1 MFIFVRRRTI
11 KAGKLTQAL
20 DFAIESSAHVGKVI
34 GKTIAVQRLAY
45 GQPAGV
51 LQFSYLVDQMS
62 ELDETVERIASDA
75 GAAEFANRGAELF
88 EGLPEDN
95 IGRVVV
101 STFDGPKPV
110 MSIVSAVGAPGKLPE
125 VTAFGVEMQE
135 LLASTTGEPAAFVI
149 RNFGTRWRRA
159 LRSGGRLDGRPSGGE
174 REAPRRWRVRQAD
187 GANRRALRPRERP
200 HSDPAQDQLTR
211 EQSTRAEAPLRASA
225 RAQAPTR
232 ARTRSRGLRPCS
244 LARAEVS
251 GDRVRGGGRPRPG

>member
-51 LQFSYLVDQMS
+51 LQFSYFVDQMS

-135 LLASTTGEPAAFVI
+135 LLTSTTGEPAAFVI
-149 RNFGTRWRRA
+149 QISGPVGGVRFARGADSMAGLQAANEKLQEGGAFAKLMERTGA
-159 LRSGGRLDGRPSGGE
+159 LFVPGSGHT
-174 REAPRRWRVRQAD
+174 VI
-187 GANRRALRPRERP
+187 LRKIN
-200 HSDPAQDQLTR
+200 
-211 EQSTRAEAPLRASA
+211 
-225 RAQAPTR
+225 
-232 ARTRSRGLRPCS
+232 
-244 LARAEVS
+244 
-251 GDRVRGGGRPRPG
+251 

>member
-34 GKTIAVQRLAY
+34 GKTVAVQRLAY

-62 ELDETVERIASDA
+62 EFDESAERIAGDA
-75 GAAEFANRGAELF
+75 GAADFASRGAELF

-110 MSIVSAVGAPGKLPE
+110 MNIVSAVGAPGKFPE
-125 VTAFGVEMQE
+125 VLAFGVEMQQ
-135 LLASTTGEPAAFVI
+135 LLTSTTGEPAAFVTGI
-149 RNFGTRWRRA
+149 SGAVGGVRFA
-159 LRSGGRLDGRPSGGE
+159 LGADSMAGLQAANEKLQEGGAFAKLMERTGALFVPASGHT
-174 REAPRRWRVRQAD
+174 AI
-187 GANRRALRPRERP
+187 LRKIN
-200 HSDPAQDQLTR
+200 
-211 EQSTRAEAPLRASA
+211 
-225 RAQAPTR
+225 
-232 ARTRSRGLRPCS
+232 
-244 LARAEVS
+244 
-251 GDRVRGGGRPRPG
+251 

>member
-101 STFDGPKPV
+101 TTFDGPKPV
-110 MSIVSAVGAPGKLPE
+110 MNIVSAVGAPGKFPE
-125 VTAFGVEMQE
+125 VLAFGVEMQQ
-135 LLASTTGEPAAFVI
+135 LLTSTTGEPAAFVTGI
-149 RNFGTRWRRA
+149 SGAVGGVRFA
-159 LRSGGRLDGRPSGGE
+159 LGADSMASLQAANEKLQEGGAFAKLMERTGALFVPASGHT
-174 REAPRRWRVRQAD
+174 VI
-187 GANRRALRPRERP
+187 LRKIN
-200 HSDPAQDQLTR
+200 
-211 EQSTRAEAPLRASA
+211 
-225 RAQAPTR
+225 
-232 ARTRSRGLRPCS
+232 
-244 LARAEVS
+244 
-251 GDRVRGGGRPRPG
+251 

>member
-149 RNFGTRWRRA
+149 QISGPVGGVRFARGADSMAGLQAANEKLQEGGAFAKLMERTGA
-159 LRSGGRLDGRPSGGE
+159 LFVPASGHT
-174 REAPRRWRVRQAD
+174 VI
-187 GANRRALRPRERP
+187 LRKIN
-200 HSDPAQDQLTR
+200 
-211 EQSTRAEAPLRASA
+211 
-225 RAQAPTR
+225 
-232 ARTRSRGLRPCS
+232 
-244 LARAEVS
+244 
-251 GDRVRGGGRPRPG
+251 